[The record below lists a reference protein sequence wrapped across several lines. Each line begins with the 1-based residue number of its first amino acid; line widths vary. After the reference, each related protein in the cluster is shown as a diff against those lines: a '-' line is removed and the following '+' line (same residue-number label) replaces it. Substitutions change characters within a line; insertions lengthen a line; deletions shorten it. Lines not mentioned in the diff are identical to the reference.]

1 MWELYFEGEGI
12 ERKRSA
18 GQSKAQTWSLIQFG
32 TIPLFLVSGPL
43 CSLLRIRDLS
53 CYSLE
58 SLWDS
63 WLCMLMFLL
72 T

>member
-12 ERKRSA
+12 ERKRTA

-43 CSLLRIRDLS
+43 CSLLFS
-53 CYSLE
+53 ALE
-58 SLWDS
+58 IFHVILWKVCGI
-63 WLCMLMFLL
+63 LGYVC
-72 T
+72 